1 MSCNV
6 LGSSGPAVRVII
18 RLEVFLSRKEARDGL
33 VSKAPEVTRLRL
45 SGLQLCSCISSSWG
59 GATLT
64 PELPPRAPGGTEDL
78 A

>member
-18 RLEVFLSRKEARDGL
+18 RLEVFLSREEARDGL
-33 VSKAPEVTRLRL
+33 VSKEPEVTCLRL
-45 SGLQLCSCISSSWG
+45 PGLQLCSCASSSWG

-64 PELPPRAPGGTEDL
+64 PELPPECLEGQRT
-78 A
+78 